1 MSLQQVA
8 TAAPTRAGGSGVA
21 GMLRRFHLT
30 VPESLAHRLA
40 AGGLLESWTMAVL
53 LAAAAVA
60 GITGWVVLRRRARS
74 VRGPRAWRWGARGSL
89 AAGTVLGVLGVGVG
103 VNAYA
108 GYVPSLGA
116 AVALA
121 TGHAASVYAV
131 PAGTTPATMPPGTAA
146 QVSGVTTRQVQ
157 PSTVENLSLPAP
169 ALGMPDGNAYVY
181 LPSGYSTARRYPVL
195 YLLGGAPGA
204 PSDWLYAGN
213 LRATADSLIRSGYV
227 QPFIIVL
234 PRISPD
240 WRIDYEA
247 LNAVH
252 GPQVMTFLTDVVV
265 PAVDAR
271 FPTLATRAGRAIAG
285 FSAGADGAMNVA
297 LHHQSLFA
305 AVGAI
310 EPGGSPG
317 RHAAWVLADN
327 ARLLW
332 QNSAIDY
339 IPYLR
344 FVQPMAFYLSAGSRH
359 SLGPVPVLAAELR
372 ARRQVVVVHDESG
385 YGHTWTDA
393 RNDLPYLLQFM
404 SAAFGAA
411 PRTG

>member
-1 MSLQQVA
+1 MFVHHP
-8 TAAPTRAGGSGVA
+8 AAVVRTPLTGSGA
-21 GMLRRFHLT
+21 GSLLRRLHLT
-30 VPESLAHRLA
+30 IPQSLAHRLA
-40 AGGLLESWTMAVL
+40 AGGLLESWTFAALL
-53 LAAAAVA
+53 LAVAAA
-60 GITGWVVLRRRARS
+60 GTGAWLVLRRHAHRAAR
-74 VRGPRAWRWGARGSL
+74 PRPWRWGARAAL
-89 AAGTVLGVLGVGVG
+89 AVGAALGLLGTAVG

-108 GYVPSLGA
+108 GYVPSVGA

-121 TGHAASVYAV
+121 TGRSAAVSAV
-131 PAGTTPATMPPGTAA
+131 GPLVSRRTSQVRVEARPAPALGEQART
-146 QVSGVTTRQVQ
+146 
-157 PSTVENLSLPAP
+157 STVENLLLPAP

-181 LPSGYSTARRYPVL
+181 LPPGYTTAHRYPVL

-213 LRATADSLIRSGYV
+213 LRATADSLVRAGFT
-227 QPFIIVL
+227 QPFIIVM
-234 PRISPD
+234 PRLSPN

-247 LNAVH
+247 LNAVR
-252 GPQVMTFLTDVVV
+252 GPQVMTFLTKVVV

-271 FPTLATRAGRAIAG
+271 FATDATRAARAIAG

-297 LHHQSLFA
+297 LHNQSLFA

-317 RHAAWVLADN
+317 VHAAWVLADN

-344 FVQPMAFYLSAGSRH
+344 FSLPMAFYLSAGSHH
-359 SLGPVPVLAAELR
+359 SLGPVPVLARELR
-372 ARRQVVVVHDESG
+372 ARGQVVVVHNESG

-393 RNDLPYLLQFM
+393 RNDLPYLLQFV
-404 SAAFGAA
+404 SAAFGTVI
-411 PRTG
+411 RSG